1 MKRYYFSI
9 IIWILMSQLI
19 YTAMVHAKNKQG
31 PKINFTFLLLIVIFF
46 CHLSPKMSLKL
57 YDV

>member
-1 MKRYYFSI
+1 MKRYYFS

-19 YTAMVHAKNKQG
+19 YTAMGHAKNKQG

-46 CHLSPKMSLKL
+46 VIFLPKCP
-57 YDV
+57 

>member
-46 CHLSPKMSLKL
+46 VIFLPKCP
-57 YDV
+57 